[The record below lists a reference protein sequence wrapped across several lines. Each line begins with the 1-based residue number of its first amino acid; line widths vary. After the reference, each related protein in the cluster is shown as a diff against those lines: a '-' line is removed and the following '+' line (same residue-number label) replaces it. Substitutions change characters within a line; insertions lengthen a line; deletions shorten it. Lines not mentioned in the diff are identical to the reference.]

1 MKKGNLKKKKKKKKF
16 LNKKGFFVSVG
27 KYSMKPNYIGN
38 YVQMTPSESPL
49 NFKFRVDNKNKWLT
63 KKGFIN
69 A

>member
-1 MKKGNLKKKKKKKKF
+1 
-16 LNKKGFFVSVG
+16 
-27 KYSMKPNYIGN
+27 MKPNYIGN